1 MPDKKHVVY
10 EAQVMA
16 LPPLR
21 LVLGDVPVPDPAGLR
36 KTSQEGQKFDPEMEG
51 SVKRLI
57 AHLKDN
63 K

>member
-1 MPDKKHVVY
+1 MAEKKRVY
-10 EAQVMA
+10 EAQVMN

-36 KTSQEGQKFDPEMEG
+36 KSGKEQRKLDSEMEG
-51 SVKRLI
+51 TVKRLI
-57 AHLKDN
+57 AHLKDD